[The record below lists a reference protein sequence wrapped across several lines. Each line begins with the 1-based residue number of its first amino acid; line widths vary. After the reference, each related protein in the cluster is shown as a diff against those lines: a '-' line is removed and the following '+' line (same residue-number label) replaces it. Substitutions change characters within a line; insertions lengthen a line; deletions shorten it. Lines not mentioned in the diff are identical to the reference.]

1 MVAVFTRDRE
11 QPTPD
16 SARPAKNRYSH
27 DGGIRVRAAPKPRR
41 VMRFI
46 SFSVSGKQRFGILDG
61 DDALAFPDR
70 IATLAAYLAL
80 DPAAREALA
89 PAAERLPLAEV
100 VLRAPVRPHKNVFC
114 VGKNYSD
121 HAAEIARA
129 TGVELEVPKVPT
141 FFTKAPTAIVDPDAV
156 LELSPDISTKYD
168 WEAELAVIIGTRCRD
183 VPEADALAVVFGYT
197 ALNDVTARDLQRL
210 HEQWFKGK
218 SLDDTCPIGPCIVS
232 ADEIPDPQK
241 LKIALRVDGVTKQD
255 STTANMIFSV
265 AAIIASLSRGMTL
278 EPGDV
283 IATGTPDG
291 VGMAR
296 TPPEF
301 LTDGQTMEVEI
312 EGIGVLRNRVSLR
325 GASAVHSAA

>member
-1 MVAVFTRDRE
+1 
-11 QPTPD
+11 
-16 SARPAKNRYSH
+16 
-27 DGGIRVRAAPKPRR
+27 
-41 VMRFI
+41 MRFI
-46 SFSVSGKQRFGILDG
+46 SFIARGEQRFGFIDG
-61 DDALAFPDR
+61 DDALAFPER

-89 PAAERLPLAEV
+89 HGAERLPLAEV
-100 VLRAPVRPHKNVFC
+100 VLRAPVRPQKNVFC

-129 TGVELEVPKVPT
+129 TGAELKVPKVPT
-141 FFTKAPTAIVDPDAV
+141 FFTKAPTAIVDPGAV
-156 LELSPDISTKYD
+156 LELSPEISTKYD
-168 WEAELAVIIGTRCRD
+168 WEAELAVVIGTRCRD
-183 VPEADALAVVFGYT
+183 VPEAQALAAVFGYT

-218 SLDDTCPIGPCIVS
+218 SLDDTCPLGPWIVT

-241 LKIALRVDGVTKQD
+241 LKIALRIDGVTKQD

-265 AAIIASLSRGMTL
+265 ATIIASLSRGMTL

-301 LTDGQTMEVEI
+301 LRDGARMEVEI
-312 EGIGVLRNRVSLR
+312 AKIGVLANTVALGTPAIAR
-325 GASAVHSAA
+325 